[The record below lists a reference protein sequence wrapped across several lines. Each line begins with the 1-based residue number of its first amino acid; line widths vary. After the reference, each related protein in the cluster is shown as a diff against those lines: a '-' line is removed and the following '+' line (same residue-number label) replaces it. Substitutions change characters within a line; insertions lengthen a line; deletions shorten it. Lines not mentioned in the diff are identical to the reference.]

1 MESKELTENEIQS
14 AEALFL
20 SDFPA
25 GTRTYSRSD
34 GLAIRIRQ
42 ASNTA
47 ANDFGGKATAERII
61 ASRLGQF
68 SSYNT
73 KANIDEDGTLNIE
86 FFGNEQIEAG
96 LDSEPALTFNVTPE
110 GEVIVNGPSPLGK
123 TFKEFQKRGWAEP
136 ATAQGGVIP
145 GWPHRRD

>member
-47 ANDFGGKATAERII
+47 ADELGGTALRGRR
-61 ASRLGQF
+61 AQGALGKF
-68 SSYNT
+68 TSYET
-73 KANIDEDGTLNIE
+73 KANLDEDGTLNIE
-86 FFGNEQIEAG
+86 FFGKEQIEAG